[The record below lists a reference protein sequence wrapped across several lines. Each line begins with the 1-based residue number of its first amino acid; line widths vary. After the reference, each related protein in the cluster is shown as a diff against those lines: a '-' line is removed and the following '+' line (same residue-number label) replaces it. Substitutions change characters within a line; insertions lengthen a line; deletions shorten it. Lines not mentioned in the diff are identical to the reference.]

1 MDRLLAKIQ
10 MADEVKRVNRERK
23 KVETRLKKLGQVYLD
38 DDNMDHDDYKSR
50 KKKLEGHLSD
60 LVVPGI
66 DAMREAGRLLESL
79 PNLWEK
85 ANLGEKRKILMTMLD
100 AIYVDSKEEKRIV
113 AIKPK
118 PAFKAIFQIA
128 DTLEDSGITLIK
140 FEDNG
145 KESESTSDAT
155 DTDSCSW
162 WRRGRPHLQHT
173 HQLLNRPAR
182 GQQGA

>member
-1 MDRLLAKIQ
+1 M
-10 MADEVKRVNRERK
+10 K
-23 KVETRLKKLGQVYLD
+23 KEGQVYRD
-38 DDNMDHDDYKSR
+38 DENMDHDDYKRR
-50 KKKLEGHLSD
+50 KKKLEGQLSD

-128 DTLEDSGITLIK
+128 DTLDDSGITLFK
-140 FEDNG
+140 NADNG
-145 KESESTSDAT
+145 KASEETSYAT
-155 DTDSCSW
+155 DTDPCSW
-162 WRRGRPHLQHT
+162 WRRGRVELPVQKTT
-173 HQLLNRPAR
+173 HENILWPSPDLCL
-182 GQQGA
+182 